1 MLLRSVVY
9 LLLIL
14 MLISLSVYAWL
25 QMRCWMWRWYGW
37 VGVGVTTLVGSSR
50 PTEPEGIGVGS
61 TTSDIM
67 ITSATLRGD
76 YAETND
82 AKRRRLRYVVCGF
95 ILENSEWIRDE
106 RRMKLCDERVARR
119 LINREI

>member
-1 MLLRSVVY
+1 MRGCKCGAGCGDGMVGSGSGSLL
-9 LLLIL
+9 
-14 MLISLSVYAWL
+14 
-25 QMRCWMWRWYGW
+25 
-37 VGVGVTTLVGSSR
+37 LVGSSR
-50 PTEPEGIGVGS
+50 LTEPEGIGVGS
-61 TTSDIM
+61 ATSDM
-67 ITSATLRGD
+67 IIPSATLRGD

-82 AKRRRLRYVVCGF
+82 AKRKRLRYVVCGF